1 MESATT
7 SVVAGRVYEEVVFRV
22 SLHRLDFRL
31 PLGERVGNGFDSGPR
46 PHPAGSPGGDS
57 DSFHSAEEDQ
67 AEDGVFVGDGPELL
81 VELAEEGLGRGVG
94 HGREKKLIGCNA
106 GILKC

>member
-1 MESATT
+1 MQSAATF
-7 SVVAGRVYEEVVFRV
+7 VVAVRVYEEVVFRV

-31 PLGERVGNGFDSGPR
+31 PLGGGVRDIFDSGPR

-67 AEDGVFVGDGPELL
+67 AEHRVLVNRGVEIGPELVGGGPEL
-81 VELAEEGLGRGVG
+81 FVELTEEGLRIIFGPV
-94 HGREKKLIGCNA
+94 HELI
-106 GILKC
+106 